1 MEDGKRDDGLI
12 GDIFAFGGRG
22 FSIHN
27 ANSFTTPSAIVDSI
41 EQVTKQYYRSVFN
54 TAYLSDS
61 STPQSDREA
70 TSTLLVRLEAEER
83 ALSKMFY
90 TKIAHSF
97 FISYSLLIRAG
108 DRFCCCCCC

>member
-12 GDIFAFGGRG
+12 GDVFAFGGRG

-41 EQVTKQYYRSVFN
+41 EQVTKQYYSSVFN

-70 TSTLLVRLEAEER
+70 TSTLLVRVLVYSCGVQER
-83 ALSKMFY
+83 GYDPFSLSLPHCVCFRLP
-90 TKIAHSF
+90 S
-97 FISYSLLIRAG
+97 
-108 DRFCCCCCC
+108 